1 MLTFEG
7 YDSAGVLILSVE
19 DSGFSGSDRQASN
32 REWLYSTVA
41 TRDDPRFAVDL
52 GAVSYLSSADFG
64 ILISL
69 KRRIDSRKGAL
80 VLYQVNPFIVET
92 LQTMRLATFFT
103 IVADQKAAVSALGP
117 KVE

>member
-19 DSGFSGSDRQASN
+19 DAGFSVSESQASN
-32 REWLYSTVA
+32 REWLYNTVA

-52 GAVSYLSSADFG
+52 GSVSYLSSADFG

-69 KRRIDSRKGAL
+69 KRRIDSRKGGL
-80 VLYQVNPFIVET
+80 VLFQVNPFIIDT
-92 LQTMRLATFFT
+92 LQTMRLASFFT
-103 IVADQKAAVSALGP
+103 IVADQKAAVIALGP
-117 KVE
+117 KV